1 MSAITDFLNELH
13 VHSIMMYTHLKMIK
27 IYTYF
32 KYMDLGLGVRL
43 RRQMNLKD
51 WYEHDNR

>member
-1 MSAITDFLNELH
+1 
-13 VHSIMMYTHLKMIK
+13 MIK